1 MSDVTYSSAENIA
14 RVLIVPHAV
23 FSVLATVLV
32 GMRLYVTRVVAKSPW
47 TFDEHVAIVALIAN
61 HIMLITEGIF
71 LCACP
76 IIAPLY
82 YQSFAAVEY
91 GLGTDVNQIVELYPG
106 GVSAFLKCILVLE
119 IQYAIACPLSKMAVL
134 AMFYRIFSASKM
146 LRYSIWAITAML
158 VGWCIAVIM
167 VSIFSCTP
175 IPRFWDRTIPGTCIN
190 SSNFFIGI
198 TVPNIIFDIL
208 TVVLPIREVWALQ
221 MGREKKLA
229 ISGVFLLGGS
239 VVLASV
245 ARLILFAIYRPGQ
258 GTTGNNISQ
267 TVIIPHAASA
277 VETCLAIIGA
287 CLPPCAPLFRRW
299 LGGVVSV
306 VSSGERYGSRSARK
320 KGPNGQGK
328 SSASKNF
335 NTLVTIGKV
344 SNRGGHM
351 KRSKEQDDLDGSF
364 ERLEDSNSLQGSTD
378 GLYVNGNGAAKN
390 EGGIHSGLVLYL
402 ERLALMSDFRWR
414 DAFRTI
420 GSLQWHIREES
431 SMSSI

>member
-61 HIMLITEGIF
+61 HIMLITEGI
-71 LCACP
+71 
-76 IIAPLY
+76 
-82 YQSFAAVEY
+82 SVEY

-239 VVLASV
+239 VVLASI

-320 KGPNGQGK
+320 KGPDGQGK

-335 NTLVTIGKV
+335 NTLVTIGKI

-390 EGGIHSGLVLYL
+390 EGGIHSENGIHVQRDVCVERSGKVTSRDVKDWVVGDIQLDDMPAQGASSKQQVGLA
-402 ERLALMSDFRWR
+402 R
-414 DAFRTI
+414 
-420 GSLQWHIREES
+420 
-431 SMSSI
+431 

>member
-1 MSDVTYSSAENIA
+1 MSDVTYSSAENIS

-32 GMRLYVTRVVAKSPW
+32 GMRLYVTRIVAKSPW
-47 TFDEHVAIVALIAN
+47 TFDEYVAIVALIAN
-61 HIMLITEGIF
+61 HIMLITEGI
-71 LCACP
+71 
-76 IIAPLY
+76 
-82 YQSFAAVEY
+82 SVEY
-91 GLGTDVNQIVELYPG
+91 GLGTDVNQIVDLYPG
-106 GVSAFLKCILVLE
+106 GVAAFLKCILVLE

-167 VSIFSCTP
+167 VSI
-175 IPRFWDRTIPGTCIN
+175 
-190 SSNFFIGI
+190 
-198 TVPNIIFDIL
+198 PNIIFDIL

-320 KGPNGQGK
+320 KGPDGQGK

-335 NTLVTIGKV
+335 NTLVTIGKI

-378 GLYVNGNGAAKN
+378 GLYVNGNGAAKI
-390 EGGIHSGLVLYL
+390 EGGIQSENGIHVQRDVCVERSGKVT
-402 ERLALMSDFRWR
+402 SR
-414 DAFRTI
+414 DVKDWVVGDIQLDDMPAQ
-420 GSLQWHIREES
+420 GAS
-431 SMSSI
+431 S

>member
-61 HIMLITEGIF
+61 HIMLITEGI
-71 LCACP
+71 
-76 IIAPLY
+76 
-82 YQSFAAVEY
+82 SVEY
-91 GLGTDVNQIVELYPG
+91 GLGTDVNQIVEFYPG

-175 IPRFWDRTIPGTCIN
+175 IPRFWDRTIDGTCIN

-320 KGPNGQGK
+320 KGPDGQGK

-335 NTLVTIGKV
+335 NTLVTIGKI

-390 EGGIHSGLVLYL
+390 EGGIHSEDGIHVQRDVCVERSGKVTSRDVKDWVVGDIQLDDMPAQGASSKQQVGLA
-402 ERLALMSDFRWR
+402 R
-414 DAFRTI
+414 
-420 GSLQWHIREES
+420 
-431 SMSSI
+431 